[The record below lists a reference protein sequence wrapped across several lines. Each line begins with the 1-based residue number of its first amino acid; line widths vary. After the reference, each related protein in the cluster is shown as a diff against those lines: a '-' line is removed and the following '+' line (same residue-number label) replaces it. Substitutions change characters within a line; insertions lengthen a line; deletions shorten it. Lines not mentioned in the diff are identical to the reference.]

1 MNILSYIYIC
11 THTLHGVYV
20 QEIEERVEKGKVAVS
35 YSVSESAGMM
45 ANRARDNSHTPYES
59 AGMIESDPM
68 RVVTPLGL

>member
-1 MNILSYIYIC
+1 MNIASYIYIC

-20 QEIEERVEKGKVAVS
+20 PEIEERVVKGKLTVS

-45 ANRARDNSHTPYES
+45 ETRAWDNSHTPYES
-59 AGMIESDPM
+59 AGMIESDQM